1 MILAKIY
8 CNMLFASYESGKFP
22 SAKKLVLEM
31 NEATGSEGKV
41 SVFRIFKPMDLS
53 KQDAITTESC

>member
-1 MILAKIY
+1 MDDSGKNVLQQV
-8 CNMLFASYESGKFP
+8 FPSYERGKFP

-41 SVFRIFKPMDLS
+41 SVFRIFKPMNLNS
-53 KQDAITTESC
+53 